1 MKMKI
6 KEFEQELLPL
16 KEKLI
21 NHKLY
26 KSIKTNKDISLF
38 MEGHVFAVW
47 DFMSLVKKLQQ
58 LLTCSKVPWIP
69 SKNPESGRLIN
80 DIVLCEETDFTKNGK
95 VLSHF
100 EMYLK
105 AMINVGANT
114 NQIDAFINKLNHE
127 KDIIDY
133 IEKSNIPE
141 FAKSFM
147 NFTFKTIQ
155 SEKDHIIA
163 AVFTFGREDL
173 IPDMFIEIVKNISS
187 NEQINLEDLIYYL
200 ERHIE
205 VDAEDHGPMALKMIK
220 YLCGNDDIK
229 WKEALDYSKI
239 ALNQRIK
246 LWNAIEESLN

>member
-1 MKMKI
+1 MKI
-6 KEFEQELLPL
+6 EEFEKELLTL
-16 KEKLI
+16 KEKLV
-21 NHKLY
+21 NHNLY
-26 KSIKTNKDISLF
+26 KSIKTNKDISVF

-58 LLTCSKVPWIP
+58 LLTCTKVPWIP

-80 DIVLCEETDFTKNGK
+80 DIVLGEETDFTKNGK

-100 EMYLK
+100 EMYVK
-105 AMINVGANT
+105 AMKNVGANT
-114 NQIDAFINKLNHE
+114 NQIEEFINNLNYE
-127 KDIIDY
+127 LNITDY
-133 IEKSNIPE
+133 IDKSNIPM
-141 FAKSFM
+141 FAKNFM

-187 NEQINLEDLIYYL
+187 NEEVDLKDLIYYL

-220 YLCGNDDIK
+220 HLCGNDQIK
-229 WKEALDYSKI
+229 WKEALDYSKT

-246 LWNAIEESLN
+246 LWNAIEKTLN

>member
-1 MKMKI
+1 MKI
-6 KEFEQELLPL
+6 EEFEKELLPL
-16 KEKLI
+16 KEKLV
-21 NHKLY
+21 NHNLY
-26 KSIKTNKDISLF
+26 KSIKTNKDISVF

-58 LLTCSKVPWIP
+58 LLTCTKVPWIP

-80 DIVLCEETDFTKNGK
+80 DIVLGEETDFTKNGK

-100 EMYLK
+100 EMYVK
-105 AMINVGANT
+105 AMKNVGANT
-114 NQIDAFINKLNHE
+114 NQIEEFINNLNYE
-127 KDIIDY
+127 LNITDY
-133 IEKSNIPE
+133 IDKSNIPM
-141 FAKSFM
+141 FAKNFM

-187 NEQINLEDLIYYL
+187 NEEVDLKDLIYYL

-220 YLCGNDDIK
+220 HLCGNDQIK
-229 WKEALDYSKI
+229 WKEALDYSKT

-246 LWNAIEESLN
+246 LWNAIEKTLN